1 MFDDEIG
8 IDLETVDA
16 DDFDFDV
23 EIIDDDNIHDEIFAK
38 PKILKPKCVKYK
50 NAQKFAKEIDLDCMT
65 YALVTGSFVFGDF
78 IEALVEAKDLK
89 CAEIWLSTLGMG
101 QNNIDSIGNIM
112 YDYDVEKLNLIISN
126 YFVSKEHRDL
136 MPYLMQE
143 LNELNVDV
151 AIAGIHA
158 KIALIQAGERNIVVS
173 GSANLSSS
181 NNVEQFM
188 IVDDKDLYDFNKDLF
203 VKIMENYKIW
213 DGISGKN
220 RLTKELAR
228 KSRARRMESEV
239 W

>member
-8 IDLETVDA
+8 FDLETVDA

-89 CAEIWLSTLGMG
+89 CSEIWLSTLGMG

-143 LNELNVDV
+143 LNGLNVDV

-220 RLTKELAR
+220 RLTKEMAR

>member
-1 MFDDEIG
+1 MFDEEMDF
-8 IDLETVDA
+8 DLETVSEE
-16 DDFDFDV
+16 DFDFDV
-23 EIIDDDNIHDEIFAK
+23 EIIDDDNIHDEILAM

-50 NAQKFAKEIDLDCMT
+50 NAQKFAREIDLDRAT
-65 YALVTGSFVFGDF
+65 YALVTGRFVFGDF
-78 IEALVEAKDLK
+78 IEALVEAKSLK
-89 CAEIWLSTLGMG
+89 CSEIWLSTLGMG

-143 LNELNVDV
+143 LSGLNVDV

-158 KIALIQAGERNIVVS
+158 KIELRKAEERNIVVS

-188 IVDDKDLYDFNKDLF
+188 IIDDKELYDFNKDLF

-220 RLTKELAR
+220 RLTKELTR
-228 KSRARRMESEV
+228 KCRARRMEEEV

>member
-50 NAQKFAKEIDLDCMT
+50 NAQKFAKEIDIDCMT

-89 CAEIWLSTLGMG
+89 CSEIWLSTLGMG
-101 QNNIDSIGNIM
+101 QNNIDSIGNLL
-112 YDYDVEKLNLIISN
+112 YDYDVEKLNLIVSS

-143 LNELNVDV
+143 LSGLNVDV

-158 KIALIQAGERNIVVS
+158 KIALIQAGERHIVIN

-181 NNVEQFM
+181 SNVEQFTV
-188 IVDDKDLYDFNKDLF
+188 VDNKELYEFNKGF
-203 VKIMENYKIW
+203 FGKIMENYKIW
-213 DGISGKN
+213 DGITQKN
-220 RLTKELAR
+220 RYKKELNKKCR
-228 KSRARRMESEV
+228 NKYIESEV